1 MFDKKVN
8 AIFTIIRPKQ
18 YIKNIFILLPLF
30 FAGQITNT
38 ELLVNALVAFVA
50 FSLSASAVY
59 ILNDYKDIKEDRKHP
74 KKKFRPLASGSI
86 SKNIALSLMIILLII
101 GFTLM
106 ATISTKA
113 LVILS
118 IYVIL
123 NIGYSLKLKRIALLD
138 VTIIAIGFVLR
149 LFVGSFA
156 YEIPLKIWIV
166 IMTFLL
172 ALFMALAKRRDD
184 VLIFIKSGSKMR
196 KSIDGYNMQLIDG
209 AMLVMASIVIVSY
222 ILYTTSQEI
231 IEKFQSENLYL
242 TTLFVIFGVMRYLQL
257 TIVEKNSGSPTEII
271 LKDTIMQINLVLW
284 ISSFVWIIYL
294 TPVSFI
300 Q

>member
-1 MFDKKVN
+1 MKHF
-8 AIFTIIRPKQ
+8 FTLLRPKQ
-18 YIKNIFILLPLF
+18 YIKNIFIFLPLF
-30 FAGQITNT
+30 FIGQVTDI
-38 ELLVNALVAFVA
+38 ELFVKASLAFVA

-59 ILNDYKDIKEDRKHP
+59 IFNDYEDIKDDRKHP
-74 KKKFRPLASGSI
+74 KKKYRPLAAGTI
-86 SKNIALSLMIILLII
+86 SKNTALLLMIILFII

-106 ATISTKA
+106 AVISLKA

-123 NIGYSLKLKRIALLD
+123 NILYSLKLKRIAVLD
-138 VTIIAIGFVLR
+138 VTIIAIGFVSR

-156 YEIPLKIWIV
+156 YDIQLTIWIV

-184 VLIFIKSGSKMR
+184 VLIFLKSGSKMR

-257 TIVEKNSGSPTEII
+257 TIVEKISGSPTEII

-284 ISSFVWIIYL
+284 ISSFVWIIYMSS
-294 TPVSFI
+294 TSFI
-300 Q
+300 

>member
-1 MFDKKVN
+1 MN

-30 FAGQITNT
+30 FAGQITNM

-138 VTIIAIGFVLR
+138 VTLIAIGFASALFIYITVNMSMVLG
-149 LFVGSFA
+149 LLPIVGS
-156 YEIPLKIWIV
+156 
-166 IMTFLL
+166 TL
-172 ALFMALAKRRDD
+172 ANHALWRLRPAFHYDR
-184 VLIFIKSGSKMR
+184 F
-196 KSIDGYNMQLIDG
+196 
-209 AMLVMASIVIVSY
+209 
-222 ILYTTSQEI
+222 
-231 IEKFQSENLYL
+231 
-242 TTLFVIFGVMRYLQL
+242 
-257 TIVEKNSGSPTEII
+257 
-271 LKDTIMQINLVLW
+271 
-284 ISSFVWIIYL
+284 
-294 TPVSFI
+294 
-300 Q
+300 

>member
-1 MFDKKVN
+1 M
-8 AIFTIIRPKQ
+8 RPKQ

-74 KKKFRPLASGSI
+74 KKKYRPLASGLI

-101 GFTLM
+101 GLTLM

-123 NIGYSLKLKRIALLD
+123 NIAYSLKLKRIALLD
-138 VTIIAIGFVLR
+138 VIIIAIGFVLR

-172 ALFMALAKRRDD
+172 ALFLALAKRRDD
-184 VLIFIKSGSKMR
+184 VQIFRKSGNKMR
-196 KSIDGYNMQLIDG
+196 KSVDGYNLQLIDG
-209 AMLVMASIVIVSY
+209 SMMVMSAVVIVAY
-222 ILYTTSQEI
+222 LLYTTSQEI
-231 IEKFQSENLYL
+231 IEKFQNENLYL
-242 TTLFVIFGVMRYLQL
+242 TTLFVIFGLMRYLQITL
-257 TIVEKNSGSPTEII
+257 VEKKSGLPTETIF
-271 LKDTIMQINLVLW
+271 KDKIMQINLLLWVL
-284 ISSFVWIIYL
+284 SFVWLIYM
-294 TPVSFI
+294 TPTSYL
-300 Q
+300 

>member
-8 AIFTIIRPKQ
+8 AIFTITRPKQ

-59 ILNDYKDIKEDRKHP
+59 IFNDYKDIKEDRKHP
-74 KKKFRPLASGSI
+74 KKKYRPLAAGLI
-86 SKNIALSLMIILLII
+86 SKNTALLLMFILFIIS
-101 GFTLM
+101 FTLM
-106 ATISTKA
+106 AIISLKA

-123 NIGYSLKLKRIALLD
+123 NILYSLKLKRIALLD

-149 LFVGSFA
+149 LFVGSYA
-156 YEIPLKIWIV
+156 YEVPLKIWIV

-172 ALFMALAKRRDD
+172 ALFLALAKRRDD
-184 VLIFIKSGSKMR
+184 VLILLKSGSKMR
-196 KSIDGYNMQLIDG
+196 KSIDGYNLQLIDG
-209 AMLVMASIVIVSY
+209 AMLIMSAVVIVAY
-222 ILYTTSQEI
+222 LLYTTSQEI

-242 TTLFVIFGVMRYLQL
+242 TALFVIFGILRYLQL
-257 TIVEKNSGSPTEII
+257 TFVEKNSGSPTEII
-271 LKDTIMQINLVLW
+271 FKDTVMQINLVLW
-284 ISSFVWIIYL
+284 ISAFVWIIYMTSAFL
-294 TPVSFI
+294 
-300 Q
+300 

>member
-1 MFDKKVN
+1 MN
-8 AIFTIIRPKQ
+8 AIFTIMRPKQ

-38 ELLVNALVAFVA
+38 VLLVNALVAFVA

-74 KKKFRPLASGSI
+74 KKKSRPLASGLI
-86 SKNIALSLMIILLII
+86 SKNIALSLMIILLIT
-101 GFTLM
+101 GFILM

-113 LVILS
+113 LVILG

-123 NIGYSLKLKRIALLD
+123 NICYSLKLKRFAIID

-172 ALFMALAKRRDD
+172 ALFLALAKRRDD
-184 VLIFIKSGSKMR
+184 VQIFKKSGNKMR
-196 KSIDGYNMQLIDG
+196 KSVDGYNLQLIDG
-209 AMLVMASIVIVSY
+209 AMLIMSAVVIVAY
-222 ILYTTSQEI
+222 LLYTTSQEI
-231 IEKFQSENLYL
+231 IEKFQSENLYF
-242 TTLFVIFGVMRYLQL
+242 TGLFVMFGLMRYLQI
-257 TIVEKNSGSPTEII
+257 TFVEKHSGSPTEIL
-271 LKDTIMQINLVLW
+271 LKDKVTIINILLW
-284 ISSFVWIIYL
+284 ILSFVWFIYI
-294 TPVSFI
+294 TPTSIFLR
-300 Q
+300 

>member
-1 MFDKKVN
+1 MN
-8 AIFTIIRPKQ
+8 AIFTIMRPKQ

-38 ELLVNALVAFVA
+38 VLLVNALVAFVA

-74 KKKFRPLASGSI
+74 KKKSRPLASGLI
-86 SKNIALSLMIILLII
+86 SKNIALSLMIILLIT
-101 GFTLM
+101 GFILM

-113 LVILS
+113 LVILG

-123 NIGYSLKLKRIALLD
+123 NICYSLKLKRFAIID

-172 ALFMALAKRRDD
+172 ALFLALAKRRDD
-184 VLIFIKSGSKMR
+184 VQIFKKSGNKMR
-196 KSIDGYNMQLIDG
+196 KSVDGYNLQLIDG
-209 AMLVMASIVIVSY
+209 SMMVMSALVIVAY
-222 ILYTTSQEI
+222 LFYKTFHEI
-231 IEKFQSENLYL
+231 IEKFQNENLYL
-242 TTLFVIFGVMRYLQL
+242 TTLFVIFGLMRYLQITL
-257 TIVEKNSGSPTEII
+257 VEKNSGSPTETIF
-271 LKDTIMQINLVLW
+271 KDKIMQINLVLW
-284 ISSFVWIIYL
+284 VLSFVWLIYMSPTL
-294 TPVSFI
+294 NL
-300 Q
+300 